1 VPSLARLVCGSS
13 FETRD
18 LLSGELDVFINVP
31 LKVLQS
37 NPQVCR
43 LILGALLN
51 AAYEARGNMNGR
63 ILFLLD
69 EVARLG
75 YMGILETAR
84 DAGRKYGINLLLMY
98 QSLGQM
104 TGTWGTQG
112 RQAWFDSSYLKMF
125 ACLHDVSAAEFL
137 SKACG
142 EFTALSEGYA
152 HGSGTSTGSATSKSS
167 STNETTS
174 EQQLVRRLIKPEE
187 ILQTLRY
194 DEQIVLISNSP
205 PLRCGRAIYFR
216 RPEMLGRTQ
225 FHEFQQIRRIAAR

>member
-1 VPSLARLVCGSS
+1 MG
-13 FETRD
+13 
-18 LLSGELDVFINVP
+18 
-31 LKVLQS
+31 
-37 NPQVCR
+37 
-43 LILGALLN
+43 
-51 AAYEARGNMNGR
+51 GR

-142 EFTALSEGYA
+142 EFTAVSEGYT
-152 HGSGTSTGSATSKSS
+152 HGSGSSTGSATAQSS
-167 STNETTS
+167 SRHETTS

-187 ILQTLRY
+187 ILQTVRD
-194 DEQIVLISNSP
+194 DEQIVLISNCR

-216 RPEMLGRTQ
+216 RPDMLSRTQ
-225 FHEFQQIRRIAAR
+225 SSEFQQIRRIAAR

>member
-13 FETRD
+13 FETREI
-18 LLSGELDVFINVP
+18 LSGEVDVFINVP
-31 LKVLQS
+31 LKVLQT

-51 AAYEARGNMNGR
+51 AAYEARGKMSGR

-75 YMGILETAR
+75 YMSILETAR

-104 TGTWGTQG
+104 TATWGMQG
-112 RQAWFDSSYLKMF
+112 RQAWFDSSYLKLF
-125 ACLHDVSAAEFL
+125 GCLHDVTAAEFL

-142 EFTALSEGYA
+142 EFTAVSEGYTR
-152 HGSGTSTGSATSKSS
+152 GSGRSTGSATSKSS
-167 STNETTS
+167 STHETTS

-187 ILQTLRY
+187 ILQTLRD
-194 DEQIVLISNSP
+194 DEQIVLISNCR

-216 RPEMLGRTQ
+216 RPEMLSRTQ
-225 FHEFQQIRRIAAR
+225 SNEFSK

>member
-1 VPSLARLVCGSS
+1 MESEFYLQARREWDERYDDYFKHVARALLGWSARGYHACAGSL
-13 FETRD
+13 D
-18 LLSGELDVFINVP
+18 
-31 LKVLQS
+31 
-37 NPQVCR
+37 
-43 LILGALLN
+43 ALLN

-84 DAGRKYGINLLLMY
+84 DAGRTYGINLLLLY

-142 EFTALSEGYA
+142 EFTAVSEGYT
-152 HGSGTSTGSATSKSS
+152 HGAGTSTGSATSKKST

-174 EQQLVRRLIKPEE
+174 EQQLVRRLIKPK
-187 ILQTLRY
+187 R
-194 DEQIVLISNSP
+194 S
-205 PLRCGRAIYFR
+205 CR
-216 RPEMLGRTQ
+216 RFDTTSRS
-225 FHEFQQIRRIAAR
+225 F